1 MSRRETP
8 ASAHAAGST
17 APPATGR
24 LLKDTLAA
32 VEPPD
37 READESLRQALAAR
51 LGDASRLGALTNML
65 GRYAAATRSTPAA
78 LAKPPKCTIISCADH
93 GVAAMN
99 LSAYP
104 PETTAQMTANY
115 LLSKGAVANA
125 MANFAGSRLLVADLG
140 IRVPL
145 PPLLGLLDRRI
156 APGTKNAAKGAAMT
170 REEAIRALE
179 TGIELA
185 EECFAK
191 GCRCF
196 LPGEMGIANTTSSA
210 AIAAALCG
218 LTPEAATG
226 RGTNIS
232 DERLKI
238 KIEVVRRILE
248 VNRPDPTDGLDVLQK
263 VGGFELGC
271 IAGIILGAARR
282 HAIVVLD
289 GFNTGAAALIAQAL
303 APEATG
309 YLLPSHLAAEPA
321 HAVILKKL
329 GLTPCMDMR
338 FRLGEATGSSLV
350 ADFLDAAIDACRSVL
365 AGGREANTERHAHAR
380 QRHDAAYAAEAEHAV
395 DIISLPQHRSSTE
408 RAPYDNAAHKL
419 PKTPALDTAAMEACQ
434 KRIDSLAKPIYSLGR
449 LEELAVRLAGVTGL
463 ARPPKGAKR
472 ALLVFCTD
480 EIAPLQRR
488 LQDTFAAHAQAP
500 VTIAPLD
507 PALSIDEAYA
517 FGYERAK
524 KKLAKNA
531 PLLGLALAEVPGDA
545 CGTKSRLL
553 KEALTHPDG
562 SLAHDAADF
571 LSRVPT
577 RLQAEAAALVGAI
590 RAAALCRCFIIL
602 DDPATEIIAR
612 YTERLHPDVRP
623 YILHVQPAWLA
634 LEIASGSGI
643 VACLGLRLIDAAL
656 HMLND
661 MKTFAETAVTVAN
674 DGPGKG
680 RQGGEEKGLPT

>member
-1 MSRRETP
+1 MSRYEDS
-8 ASAHAAGST
+8 ASALAPLAA
-17 APPATGR
+17 GR

-32 VEPPD
+32 IEPPAK
-37 READESLRQALAAR
+37 EAGDSLRQALAAR
-51 LGDASRLGALTNML
+51 LGDAAGLGALAPML
-65 GRYAAATRSTPAA
+65 GRYAAATRSTPAS

-145 PPLLGLLDRRI
+145 PPLPGLLDCRI

-170 REEAIRALE
+170 REEAVRALE

-185 EECFAK
+185 EKCFAK

-218 LTPEAATG
+218 LTPETATG

-232 DERLKI
+232 DERLKV

-248 VNRPDPTDGLDVLQK
+248 VNRPNPADGLDVLQK

-303 APEATG
+303 APETTG

-321 HAVILKKL
+321 HAAILKKL

-365 AGGREANTERHAHAR
+365 TDGREANDGRHTRSR
-380 QRHDAAYAAEAEHAV
+380 QRHDAAYTAKANHAA

-408 RAPYDNAAHKL
+408 RTPYDNAAHKL

-449 LEELAVRLAGVTGL
+449 LEELAVRLTGL
-463 ARPPKGAKR
+463 AQPPKGTKR
-472 ALLVFCTD
+472 TLLVFCTNK
-480 EIAPLQRR
+480 IAPLQYA
-488 LQDTFAAHAQAP
+488 FARHAKAA
-500 VTIAPLD
+500 VSAAPLD
-507 PALSIDEAYA
+507 ASFSAAEAHA
-517 FGYERAK
+517 FGCEQAR
-524 KKLAKNA
+524 KLAKNA
-531 PLLGLALAEVPGDA
+531 PLLGLALAEAPGDA

-571 LSRVPT
+571 LSRVPA

-612 YTERLHPDVRP
+612 YAERLHPDVRP

-634 LEIASGSGI
+634 LEIASGGGI

-680 RQGGEEKGLPT
+680 RQGGEEKGLST

>member
-17 APPATGR
+17 APPAAGR

-37 READESLRQALAAR
+37 REAGESLRQALAAR
-51 LGDASRLGALTNML
+51 LGDTSRLGALTDML

-145 PPLLGLLDRRI
+145 PPLPGLLDCRI

-170 REEAIRALE
+170 REEAVRALE
-179 TGIELA
+179 TGIGLA

-282 HAIVVLD
+282 HAIVILD
-289 GFNTGAAALIAQAL
+289 GFNTGAAALIAQVL

-321 HAVILKKL
+321 HAAILKKL

-380 QRHDAAYAAEAEHAV
+380 QRQYAAPAEHAS
-395 DIISLPQHRSSTE
+395 DTMPLPQHRTGSES
-408 RAPYDNAAHKL
+408 APYDNAVRAL
-419 PKTPALDTAAMEACQ
+419 PPLETAAMEACQ
-434 KRIDSLAKPIYSLGR
+434 KRIDSLAKPICSLGR

-524 KKLAKNA
+524 KLAENT
-531 PLLGLALAEVPGDA
+531 PLLGLALAEAPNDA

-553 KEALTHPDG
+553 REALAHANG
-562 SLAHDAADF
+562 SPADEAADF
-571 LSRVPT
+571 LSRLPASL
-577 RLQAEAAALVGAI
+577 RAET
-590 RAAALCRCFIIL
+590 AALCGAVCAAARCRSFIIL
-602 DDPATEIIAR
+602 DDPATELIAHCI
-612 YTERLHPDVRP
+612 ERLHPELRP

-634 LEIASGSGI
+634 LEIAGGAGI
-643 VACLGLRLIDAAL
+643 VACLGMRLVDAAL

-661 MKTFAETAVTVAN
+661 MKTFAEAAVTVAN

-680 RQGGEEKGLPT
+680 RQGGEEKGLST

>member
-17 APPATGR
+17 APPAAGR

-32 VEPPD
+32 VEPPAK
-37 READESLRQALAAR
+37 EAGESLRQALAAR
-51 LGDASRLGALTNML
+51 LGDASRLGALTDML

-145 PPLLGLLDRRI
+145 PPLPGLLDRRI

-170 REEAIRALE
+170 REEAVRALE
-179 TGIELA
+179 TGIGLA

-218 LTPEAATG
+218 LTPETATG

-232 DERLKI
+232 DERLKV
-238 KIEVVRRILE
+238 KIEAVRRILE

-282 HAIVVLD
+282 HAIVILD

-321 HAVILKKL
+321 HAAILKKL

-350 ADFLDAAIDACRSVL
+350 ADFLDAAIDACCSVL
-365 AGGREANTERHAHAR
+365 ADGKEANTGRHTHAR
-380 QRHDAAYAAEAEHAV
+380 QRQYAAPAEHAS
-395 DIISLPQHRSSTE
+395 DTMPLPQHRTGSES
-408 RAPYDNAAHKL
+408 APYDNAVRAL
-419 PKTPALDTAAMEACQ
+419 PPLETAAMEACQ
-434 KRIDSLAKPIYSLGR
+434 KRIDSLAKPICSLGR

-480 EIAPLQRR
+480 EITPLQRR
-488 LQDTFAAHAQAP
+488 LQNAFAAHAQAP

-524 KKLAKNA
+524 TLAENT
-531 PLLGLALAEVPGDA
+531 PLLGLALAEAPNDA

-553 KEALTHPDG
+553 REALAHADG
-562 SLAHDAADF
+562 SPADEAADF
-571 LSRVPT
+571 LG
-577 RLQAEAAALVGAI
+577 RLPASLRAEAAALCGAVC
-590 RAAALCRCFIIL
+590 AAALCRSFIIL
-602 DDPATEIIAR
+602 DDPATELIAHCI
-612 YTERLHPDVRP
+612 ERLHPELRP

-634 LEIASGSGI
+634 LEIAGDAGI
-643 VACLGLRLIDAAL
+643 VACLGMRLIDAAL

-661 MKTFAETAVTVAN
+661 MKTFAEAAVTVAN

>member
-1 MSRRETP
+1 MSRRKAP
-8 ASAHAAGST
+8 ASDHAAGST
-17 APPATGR
+17 APPAAGR
-24 LLKDTLAA
+24 RLKDTLAA
-32 VEPPD
+32 IEPPAK
-37 READESLRQALAAR
+37 EAGDSLRQALAAR
-51 LGDASRLGALTNML
+51 LGDAAGLGALTAML
-65 GRYAAATRSTPAA
+65 GRYAAATRSTPAS

-145 PPLLGLLDRRI
+145 PPLPGLLDCRI

-179 TGIELA
+179 TGIGLA

-218 LTPEAATG
+218 LTPETATG

-232 DERLKI
+232 DERLKV
-238 KIEVVRRILE
+238 KIEAVRRILE
-248 VNRPDPTDGLDVLQK
+248 VNRPNPADGLDVLQK

-321 HAVILKKL
+321 HEAILKKL

-350 ADFLDAAIDACRSVL
+350 ADFLDASIDACRSVL

-380 QRHDAAYAAEAEHAV
+380 QRHDAAYTTEAEHAA
-395 DIISLPQHRSSTE
+395 DTTPLQRSESE
-408 RAPYDNAAHKL
+408 SAPYDNAVRAL
-419 PKTPALDTAAMEACQ
+419 PPLETAAMEACQ
-434 KRIDSLAKPIYSLGR
+434 KRIDSLAKPICSLGR

-524 KKLAKNA
+524 KLAENT
-531 PLLGLALAEVPGDA
+531 PLLGLALAEAPNDA

-553 KEALTHPDG
+553 REALAHADG
-562 SLAHDAADF
+562 SLADEAADF
-571 LSRVPT
+571 LG
-577 RLQAEAAALVGAI
+577 RLPASLRAEAAALCGAVC
-590 RAAALCRCFIIL
+590 AAARCRSFIIL
-602 DDPATEIIAR
+602 DDPATELIAHCI
-612 YTERLHPDVRP
+612 ERLHPELRP

-634 LEIASGSGI
+634 LEIAGGAGI
-643 VACLGLRLIDAAL
+643 VACLGMRLVDAAL

-661 MKTFAETAVTVAN
+661 MKTFAEAAVTVAN

-680 RQGGEEKGLPT
+680 RQGGEEKGLST